1 MSDAGADHVLDFV
14 DVGLPSTVCPP
25 DEYEEAL
32 ELYYNREFDAA
43 QARLFSVMQRNPR
56 DKVAWHHLV
65 NATRLADNG
74 APEGWTGVT
83 VMTNK

>member
-1 MSDAGADHVLDFV
+1 MTGCARVSRSWSK
-14 DVGLPSTVCPP
+14 ST
-25 DEYEEAL
+25 YEEAL

-43 QARLFSVMQRNPR
+43 QAKLFGVLQRNPR

-74 APEGWTGVT
+74 APDGWTGVT
-83 VMTNK
+83 VMTKK